1 MKKLISI
8 TETVE
13 IEMVQDLLASNDIP
27 LMTLH
32 RETGEYMLIYAGMS
46 LFGADLYVPEEQYD
60 KALELYE
67 AYFSGKADIDASELE
82 KLAMKEPIDNG
93 VE

>member
-8 TETVE
+8 TETFE
-13 IEMVQDLLASNDIP
+13 IDMLQDLLASNDIQ

-32 RETGEYMLIYAGMS
+32 RETGEYMLLYAGMS

-60 KALELYE
+60 AALELYE
-67 AYFSGKADIDASELE
+67 VYFSGKADIDASELE
-82 KLAMKEPIDNG
+82 ALAMKQPTNNG

>member
-8 TETVE
+8 TETFE
-13 IEMVQDLLASNDIP
+13 INMLQELLASNDIQ

-32 RETGEYMLIYAGMS
+32 RETGEYMMLYAGMS
-46 LFGADLYVPEEQYD
+46 LFGADLYVPDEQYD
-60 KALELYE
+60 EAMELYE
-67 AYFSGKADIDASELE
+67 AYFSGNANFDDEELE
-82 KLAMKEPIDNG
+82 KQARITPIDNG

>member
-13 IEMVQDLLASNDIP
+13 IEMLQDLLASNDIP

-32 RETGEYMLIYAGMS
+32 RETGEYMLLYTGMS
-46 LFGADLYVPEEQYD
+46 LFGADLYVPEEKYD
-60 KALELYE
+60 AALELYE
-67 AYFSGKADIDASELE
+67 AYFSGKADIDATELE
-82 KLAMKEPIDNG
+82 KLALEEPINNG